1 MATPETHGAGAAH
14 QASHS
19 LFYGPV
25 NSAWQWFLNLT
36 GLDSRWGNVE
46 VPEHVVG
53 AVMVLL
59 LVAVVFIPLRF
70 RLKKERPG
78 KLQQIF
84 ELFVQGLS
92 SLIEDAAGHGAAKR
106 HLPILGAFAVFIFLS
121 NLSGLFYFLSPPTQS
136 VNTTFA
142 LSLTAFLYYHYSGL
156 RAQGLHYFKFVL
168 GPVAWLFLLFIPLEL
183 ISHSARAL
191 SLGLRLFGNIFGE
204 HAISGAVNGLLPLF
218 APVPL
223 MALGLFAAMLQTFIF
238 VMLNTVYIAGAE
250 HPDH

>member
-1 MATPETHGAGAAH
+1 MATPETHGADAAH
-14 QASHS
+14 HAAHS

-25 NSAWQWFLNLT
+25 NAAWHGFLNLT
-36 GLDSRWGNVE
+36 GLDSRWGNTE

-53 AVMVLL
+53 ALFVLVL
-59 LVAVVFIPLRF
+59 VTLVAVPLRF
-70 RLKKERPG
+70 ALKRDKPG
-78 KLQQIF
+78 KLQQIL

-92 SLIEDAAGHGAAKR
+92 GLIDDAVGHGAGKR
-106 HLPILGAFAVFIFLS
+106 YVPILGAFAVFIFLS
-121 NLSGLFYFLSPPTQS
+121 NLSGQFFFLSPATQS

-142 LSLTAFLYYHYSGL
+142 LSLTAFAYYHYAGI
-156 RAQGLHYFKFVL
+156 RAQGLHYFKFLL

-183 ISHSARAL
+183 ISHAARAV

-204 HAISGAVNGLLPLF
+204 HTIAGAVNGLVPLL
-218 APVPL
+218 APLPL